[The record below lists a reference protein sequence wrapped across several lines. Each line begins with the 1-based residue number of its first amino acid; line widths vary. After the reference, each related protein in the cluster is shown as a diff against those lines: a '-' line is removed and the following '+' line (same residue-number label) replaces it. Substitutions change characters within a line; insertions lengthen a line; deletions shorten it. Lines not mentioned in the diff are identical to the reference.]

1 MTTQQFASTNPKNNY
16 TMDQIEILPVSLL
29 DENRQIVN
37 ELRQTAQAFGLEFGW
52 HYLLDLTWMLRQ
64 LGPLDGK
71 QIMDAG
77 AGTGV
82 IQWYLAQQGAEV
94 ISVDRNSRA
103 GLPVRFRSL
112 IRVEGL
118 RPEDLQAP
126 QSSIHPSPDGNSQ
139 PFSLRRILSRL
150 KNSIRNQLDLRRH
163 PASSGKVR
171 IYNQDLSDLA
181 DIPDNSLDAVVAV
194 SALEHNTPEGLS
206 EVVKELQRVLK
217 PGGILLATLGAAKED
232 DWFHQASHGWCYTD
246 TSLRK
251 LLDLPASTPSN
262 YVTYDQI
269 MTDLKNCSELRD
281 NLASFYYKSG
291 DNGMPWGVWDPQYPP
306 VGVRKVKPSNKSQ
319 EV

>member
-1 MTTQQFASTNPKNNY
+1 MP
-16 TMDQIEILPVSLL
+16 
-29 DENRQIVN
+29 
-37 ELRQTAQAFGLEFGW
+37 
-52 HYLLDLTWMLRQ
+52 
-64 LGPLDGK
+64 
-71 QIMDAG
+71 
-77 AGTGV
+77 
-82 IQWYLAQQGAEV
+82 
-94 ISVDRNSRA
+94 
-103 GLPVRFRSL
+103 
-112 IRVEGL
+112 
-118 RPEDLQAP
+118 
-126 QSSIHPSPDGNSQ
+126 
-139 PFSLRRILSRL
+139 
-150 KNSIRNQLDLRRH
+150 
-163 PASSGKVR
+163 
-171 IYNQDLSDLA
+171 

-217 PGGILLATLGAAKED
+217 PGGILLATLGAAKKD

-251 LLDLPASTPSN
+251 LFDLPASTPSN
-262 YVTYDQI
+262 YAAYDQI

>member
-1 MTTQQFASTNPKNNY
+1 MTTQQFASTNPKNNH
-16 TMDQIEILPVSLL
+16 TIDQIEILPVSLL
-29 DENRQIVN
+29 DENRQIVD

-82 IQWYLAQQGAEV
+82 IQWYMALHGAEV
-94 ISVDRNSRA
+94 TSVDRNSRA
-103 GLPVRFRSL
+103 GLPIRFRSR

-126 QSSIHPSPDGNSQ
+126 QSSIHPSPGGKNQ
-139 PFSLRRILSRL
+139 PFSIRRILSRL
-150 KNSIRNQLDLRRH
+150 KNLVKNQLDTQRQ
-163 PASSGKVR
+163 PASLGKVR
-171 IYNQDLSDLA
+171 IYNQDLSDLP

-206 EVVKELQRVLK
+206 EVVKELQRVIK
-217 PGGILLATLGAAKED
+217 PGGMLLATLGAAQKD
-232 DWFHQASHGWCYTD
+232 DWFHQPSHGWCYTD

-251 LLDLPASTPSN
+251 LFDLPVSTPSN
-262 YVTYDQI
+262 YAAYDQI

-291 DNGMPWGVWDPQYPP
+291 DNGMPWGVWDPQYLP
-306 VGVRKVKPSNKSQ
+306 VGVRKVKTI
-319 EV
+319 